1 MSQQRLTVMGASRR
15 LLAWDGAP
23 RIWIGSG
30 EHYGALINRAF
41 DHRRYLDTLAAD
53 GLDHI
58 RLFLG
63 TYVELPG
70 QFGIDGNSLA
80 PPPGERSLAWVRDA
94 DGRHDLG
101 RIDPDHL
108 DRLGT
113 ILAAAAARGIAVGL
127 CLFCPCYSDEQ
138 WQAHPFH
145 PANNRQG
152 AGDGTVRGR
161 MLVDPG
167 LRPWQERLLDAV
179 LPVAAAAG
187 GAYIDLC
194 NEPYQASPDRAIQ
207 REFAVWQRWLA
218 AEVRRRAPQLPIAV
232 NPANRAIVLRG
243 LLPPEADIAC
253 IHYPAPEA
261 ASLNYGCGT
270 VVAGDETGFQG
281 QEDAVYRRQAWEFC
295 LAGGALYS
303 HLDYSFTAAHPD
315 GTASITARTPGWG
328 GPALRRQLAFLRRT
342 LAGQDALRLQPCPE
356 VIDIALPQGVQA
368 AAIGIPDEAYLLH
381 LRAWPGG
388 ALRCCLA
395 PGAWDACWIDP
406 AGCRRHAPV
415 AVMARGPVTP
425 LTPPADLSAGA
436 DLAVELVRRG

>member
-1 MSQQRLTVMGASRR
+1 MPQQRLTVAGTTRR

-23 RIWIGSG
+23 RICIGSG

-63 TYVELPG
+63 TYFELPG

-80 PPPGERSLAWVRDA
+80 PQPHDRSLAWVRDA
-94 DGRHDLG
+94 DGRHDLA

-108 DRLGT
+108 DRLGA
-113 ILAAAAARGIAVGL
+113 ILAAAAERGIAVGL

-138 WQAHPFH
+138 WLAHPFH

-152 AGDGTVRGR
+152 VGDGRVRGR

-179 LPVAAAAG
+179 LPVASAAG

-207 REFAVWQRWLA
+207 HDLAAWQRWLA
-218 AEVRRRAPQLPIAV
+218 AEVRRRAPHLPIAV
-232 NPANRAIVLRG
+232 NPANRAIIVRS

-261 ASLNYGCGT
+261 ASLNHGCGT
-270 VVAGDETGFQG
+270 VIAGDETGFQG
-281 QEDAVYRRQAWEFC
+281 QADAVYRRQAWEFC

-303 HLDYSFTAAHPD
+303 HLDYSFTVAHPD
-315 GTASITARTPGWG
+315 GSAPITARTPGWG
-328 GPALRRQLAFLRRT
+328 GASLRRQLGFLRRI
-342 LAGQDALRLQPCPE
+342 LAGHDALRLQPCPE

-368 AAIGIPDEAYLLH
+368 AAIGIPGEAHLIH

-388 ALRCCLA
+388 ALRCCLE
-395 PGAWDACWIDP
+395 PGDWAAAWIDP
-406 AGCRRHAPV
+406 AACQRQAPV
-415 AVMARGPVTP
+415 TVEARGLTTP
-425 LTPPADLSAGA
+425 LTPPAGALPGA
-436 DLAVELVRRG
+436 DLAVELRRRP